1 MDKLHEWL
9 IAKPESEPFKE
20 NVITE
25 GNTRITVILP
35 GVIRI
40 ENCSSPNGF
49 TDKPTQSIWY
59 RNHGKV
65 SFSVE
70 IKGGNIHV
78 KTDKADFCVK
88 KSNGKPVYTKTGNMV
103 SKCNNAKNLK
113 GTARTL
119 DQTFGPIPL
128 KDGVASKDGA
138 AIVDDSDSLLIGDS
152 GMVEARPQKE
162 SDIYV
167 FCFGTNYIGAVKAL
181 YKLSGDV
188 PLVPR
193 FTLGNWW
200 SRYRA
205 YTQDE
210 YQNLMLE
217 FKKKE
222 IPLTVATVDMDWHWV
237 DLKAKF
243 GKSYS
248 AGGLY
253 QFLGSGWTGYSW
265 NTDLFPDYRGFLNF
279 LHGMDLKI
287 PLNLHPADGIRPFET
302 MYENT
307 AKSMGVD
314 PASEKTIEFDMT
326 DSKFIN
332 TYFDEVHHP
341 YENDGVDFWWI
352 DWQQGKKSKLAGLDP
367 LWALN
372 HYHYLDMERSGK
384 RPLILSRY
392 AGIGSHR
399 YPLGFSGDTAMNW
412 HVLNFQPYFTSTAAN
427 CGYTW
432 WSHDIGGHHHGRHD
446 DEMYVRWL
454 QLGVFSPIVR
464 LHSTSNDLFGKEPWN
479 FSWDAEL
486 LATELLRLR
495 HKLIPYIYSMNY
507 RTHFEGRALCE
518 PLYYNYPN
526 EADAYKCRNGFMFG
540 TELLVCPVTKPI
552 NKHTKTAETNIWL
565 PGGRWTNLFN
575 GKIYEGGKTICVH
588 SELNGIPAFAREG
601 AIIPMSEDCGNQC
614 DNPKKL
620 KLKVY
625 RGNNKFSLF
634 EDDGESNDFKNGD
647 YVETTVEINEN
658 SDIISLLV
666 WGSQKKAYMPEK
678 RSYVFDLADIISAEK
693 ITVTANSEEI
703 GFTVQKSDNIIIE
716 TNEVPV
722 DTEISVKLETVKTL
736 ENKPYFDRVLEIMT
750 RYNGANLKKSTTYMG
765 LKKNENDLNQL
776 TASAH
781 RVKNPNLRR
790 ELLEALCDMK

>member
-1 MDKLHEWL
+1 MEKLHDYL
-9 IAKPESEPFKE
+9 IVRPDSAPLKN
-20 NVITE
+20 NVRLF

-35 GVIRI
+35 QVIRI
-40 ENCSSPNGF
+40 ENCNTENGF

-59 RNHGKV
+59 RNHGTVNYYYK
-65 SFSVE
+65 E
-70 IKGGNIHV
+70 EDGCIYI
-78 KTDKADFCVK
+78 KTDVAQFCIK
-88 KSNGKPVYTKTGNMV
+88 KSNGKPVYAKIGNMI
-103 SKCNNAKNLK
+103 SKCDNSKNLK

-128 KDGVASKDGA
+128 KDGVVSRDGA
-138 AIVDDSDSLLIGDS
+138 AIIDDSASLLIGDS
-152 GMVEARPQKE
+152 GMPEARPATE

-167 FCFGTNYIGAVKAL
+167 FAFGTDYIGAVKAL

-193 FTLGNWW
+193 FVLGNWW

-217 FKKKE
+217 FKKRE

-243 GKSYS
+243 GQKYS
-248 AGGLY
+248 GKGIY

-265 NTDLFPDYRGFLNF
+265 NTDLFPDYKGFLNF
-279 LHGMDLKI
+279 LHDMDLKI
-287 PLNLHPADGIRPFET
+287 PLNLHPADGIRPFED

-307 AKSMGVD
+307 AKAMGID
-314 PASEKTIEFDMT
+314 PQSQKAVEFDVT
-326 DSKFIN
+326 DPKFIN

-341 YENDGVDFWWI
+341 YEDEGVDFWWI
-352 DWQQGKKSKLAGLDP
+352 DWQQGKKSKLKGLDP

-372 HYHYLDMERSGK
+372 HFHYLDRQRSGK

-412 HVLNFQPYFTSTAAN
+412 KVLNFQPYFTSTAAN

-432 WSHDIGGHHHGRHD
+432 WSHDIGGHHMGSHN

-479 FSWDAEL
+479 YAWDAEI
-486 LATELLRLR
+486 LATDCLKLR

-507 RTHFEGRALCE
+507 RSHFDGRALCE
-518 PLYYNYPN
+518 PLYYNNP
-526 EADAYKCRNGFMFG
+526 EIDEAYKCKNGFMFG
-540 TELLVCPVTKPI
+540 SELLVCPVTAPL
-552 NKHTKTAETNIWL
+552 NKQTKTAETKVWL
-565 PGGRWTNLFN
+565 PRGRWTNIFN
-575 GKIYEGGKTICVH
+575 GKIYNGGKTVSVH
-588 SELNGIPAFAREG
+588 SELSEMPAFAREG
-601 AIIPMSEDCGNQC
+601 AIIPMSEDSGNSC
-614 DNPKKL
+614 KNPQKL
-620 KLKVY
+620 RLKIY
-625 RGNNKFSLF
+625 RGNNKFSLY

-647 YVETTVEINEN
+647 FSQTIIEVGEN
-658 SDIISLLV
+658 GDSISLSVSGASL
-666 WGSQKKAYMPEK
+666 KKYMPKK
-678 RSYVFDLADIISAEK
+678 RNYIFEFADIVSAENIK
-693 ITVTANSEEI
+693 VSADGQEI
-703 GFTVQKSDNIIIE
+703 EFAVIDDDKIIIE
-716 TNEVPV
+716 TGDLSVNAQ
-722 DTEISVKLETVKTL
+722 ISVKLTKVKVL
-736 ENKPYFDRVLEIMT
+736 SNKPYFDRVLEIMT
-750 RYNGANLKKSTTYMG
+750 RYNAANAKKSATYNG
-765 LKKNENDLNQL
+765 IKGKKTREGM
-776 TASAH
+776 AAAAH
-781 RVKNPNLRR
+781 RVKNPDLRSS
-790 ELLEALCDMK
+790 LLEALEDMQ